1 MESVL
6 VPPLNFAMVCSGV
19 YRSGYPNRK
28 NFTFLK
34 TLQLKT
40 LIYVCPESY
49 AEENQRF
56 AEENQIQ
63 VFHYQIKSNKE
74 PYIEMKEKDVL
85 DVLEKILDPAHRPIL
100 LHCNKGKQRVG
111 CIVGCLRLLQH
122 WSLSSI
128 FDEYRKFSGD
138 KPRMADQ
145 EFMELFPI
153 DKVQYQ
159 WSKETDHSFPGIL
172 WSVFSVSQT

>member
-63 VFHYQIKSNKE
+63 VFHYQIKSNK
-74 PYIEMKEKDVL
+74 VL
-85 DVLEKILDPAHRPIL
+85 DHEREGVLL
-100 LHCNKGKQRVG
+100 
-111 CIVGCLRLLQH
+111 
-122 WSLSSI
+122 I
-128 FDEYRKFSGD
+128 FMFSFQ
-138 KPRMADQ
+138 K
-145 EFMELFPI
+145 
-153 DKVQYQ
+153 
-159 WSKETDHSFPGIL
+159 
-172 WSVFSVSQT
+172 